1 MVATDFVCS
10 GSIGL
15 AENENEN
22 ENENE
27 KGTWIPLIKNLR
39 GG

>member
-15 AENENEN
+15 AENENK
-22 ENENE
+22 NE